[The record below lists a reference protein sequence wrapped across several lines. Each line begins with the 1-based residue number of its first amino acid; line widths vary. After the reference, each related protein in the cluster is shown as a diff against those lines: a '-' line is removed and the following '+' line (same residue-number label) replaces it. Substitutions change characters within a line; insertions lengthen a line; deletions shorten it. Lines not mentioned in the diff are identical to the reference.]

1 MKQFALDR
9 IRSWLRF
16 ILHLDGSPRRAA
28 LAFALGVFIAWTP
41 ALGLHTLLALVI
53 AFFLGLTR
61 VAILAGTLVNNPW
74 TIVPIYS
81 GSAYLGAFLLRSQLP
96 PPRFEGISTLSD
108 LGEFLGQFRPW
119 LGPLLTGTFV
129 LGLASA
135 LVSFT
140 AIFYGLR
147 WYGVLRRSG

>member
-53 AFFLGLTR
+53 AFFLGLNR

-140 AIFYGLR
+140 AVFYGLR